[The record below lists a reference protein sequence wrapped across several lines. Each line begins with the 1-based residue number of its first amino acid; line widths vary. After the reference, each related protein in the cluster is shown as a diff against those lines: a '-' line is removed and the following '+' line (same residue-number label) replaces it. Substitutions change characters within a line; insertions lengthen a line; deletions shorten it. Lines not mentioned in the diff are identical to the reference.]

1 MEVLS
6 VPSVLRGRCPG
17 PEVRED
23 PPAQPEWAEPRAL
36 VDPVEQPAPG
46 EWEVVP
52 GRREMEEWEVRE
64 GRG

>member
-6 VPSVLRGRCPG
+6 VPSVLRGRCQG

-23 PPAQPEWAEPRAL
+23 PPAQPEWVEPQAPEDL
-36 VDPVEQPAPG
+36 VEQPAPG
-46 EWEVVP
+46 EWEVAP